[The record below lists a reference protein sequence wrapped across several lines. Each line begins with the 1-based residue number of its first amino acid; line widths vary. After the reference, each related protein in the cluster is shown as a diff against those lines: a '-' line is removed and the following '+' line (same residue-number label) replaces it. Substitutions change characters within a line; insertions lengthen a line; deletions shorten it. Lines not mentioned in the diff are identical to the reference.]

1 MHRGSLHTERVP
13 VARPAEQATVP
24 HQEEP
29 TMSDTPAPAAA
40 EEFWEARYRDTGRV
54 WSGRPN
60 ELLVQEAGA
69 LVPGT
74 ALDLGCGEGADAVW
88 LASRGWRVTGV
99 DISATALARAA
110 GHAADA
116 GVGDRV
122 AWERHELGP
131 SFPRGSFDLV
141 SAHYLQSP
149 VALDRRSVLHAAA
162 RAVAPGGTLLVVMHA
177 GWPSWQTEP
186 PFDAVFP
193 TLDGVLA
200 ELALPRHEWTV
211 VTRRTARRPSLSPEG
226 HEGFRDDHVWR
237 LRRTNVE

>member
-1 MHRGSLHTERVP
+1 
-13 VARPAEQATVP
+13 
-24 HQEEP
+24 
-29 TMSDTPAPAAA
+29 MSDTPAPAPAA
-40 EEFWEARYRDTGRV
+40 EFWEARYRDTDRV

-60 ELLVQEAGA
+60 ALLVREASDLA
-69 LVPGT
+69 PGT

-99 DISATALARAA
+99 DVSGTALDRAA

-122 AWERHELGP
+122 AWERHELGQ
-131 SFPRGSFDLV
+131 SFPEGSFDLV

-149 VALDRRSVLHAAA
+149 VALDQQGVLRDAA
-162 RAVAPGGTLLVVMHA
+162 RAVVHGGTLLLVLHA

-193 TLDGVLA
+193 ILDGVLD
-200 ELALPRHEWTV
+200 ELALPDGEWTV
-211 VTRRTARRPSLSPEG
+211 ETKETVRRPSASPEG
-226 HEGFRDDHVWR
+226 VDGFREDNVWR
-237 LRRTNVE
+237 LRRVK

>member
-1 MHRGSLHTERVP
+1 
-13 VARPAEQATVP
+13 
-24 HQEEP
+24 
-29 TMSDTPAPAAA
+29 MSDTPATAPAAA
-40 EEFWEARYRDTGRV
+40 FWEARYRDTDRV

-60 ELLVQEAGA
+60 ELLVREASD
-69 LVPGT
+69 LDPGT

-88 LASRGWRVTGV
+88 LASRGWRVIGV
-99 DISATALARAA
+99 DISGTALERAA

-122 AWERHELGP
+122 SWERHELGR
-131 SFPRGSFDLV
+131 SFPEGSFDLV

-149 VALDRRSVLHAAA
+149 VELDQPAVLRAAA
-162 RAVAPGGTLLVVMHA
+162 RAVAPGGTLLLVLHA

-200 ELALPRHEWTV
+200 ELALPDAGWTV
-211 VTRRTARRPSLSPEG
+211 ETEETVRRPSTSPEG
-226 HEGFRDDHVWR
+226 VEGYREDHVWR
-237 LRRTNVE
+237 LRRA

>member
-1 MHRGSLHTERVP
+1 
-13 VARPAEQATVP
+13 
-24 HQEEP
+24 
-29 TMSDTPAPAAA
+29 MSDTPSPAPAA
-40 EEFWEARYRDTGRV
+40 EFWEARYRDTGRV

-60 ELLVQEAGA
+60 ALLVREASDLA
-69 LVPGT
+69 PGT

-99 DISATALARAA
+99 DISGTALDRAA

-122 AWERHELGP
+122 AWERHELGQ
-131 SFPRGSFDLV
+131 SFPEGTFDLV

-149 VALDRRSVLHAAA
+149 VALDQQTVLRDAA
-162 RAVAPGGTLLVVMHA
+162 RAVAHRGTLLIVLHA

-193 TLDGVLA
+193 TLDGVLG
-200 ELALPRHEWTV
+200 ELALPDGEWTV
-211 VTRRTARRPSLSPEG
+211 ETKETVRRPSASPEG
-226 HEGFRDDHVWR
+226 VEGFREDNVWR
-237 LRRTNVE
+237 LRRVE